1 MHISGQWLL
10 KIVYDRYDITWL
22 IFDIFEVF
30 NILFNI
36 NKYLN
41 YIK

>member
-22 IFDIFEVF
+22 IFDIFE
-30 NILFNI
+30 ILI
-36 NKYLN
+36 YYLT
-41 YIK
+41 